1 MLEILAKQHD
11 DWIRIAYGMTNDME
25 EAKDLVQDMY
35 VVVLER
41 VSLTGKMYNT
51 NQANR
56 YYIWK
61 VIRSVFIDNMRKTNS
76 RKNVKTIPL
85 IENADTS
92 SDVDFDYSE
101 NDAFDSIHLKI
112 NDLTKE
118 WGQYDRKLFE
128 LYFLHG
134 QSLRQI
140 ANGANIGL
148 NSIHNSVKGYREA
161 IKAELSED
169 LQDYFN
175 QDYDKI
181 D

>member
-51 NQANR
+51 KQANR

-85 IENADTS
+85 IESAHTS
-92 SDVDFDYSE
+92 SDIDFDYSE

-112 NDLTKE
+112 
-118 WGQYDRKLFE
+118 KL
-128 LYFLHG
+128 YT
-134 QSLRQI
+134 
-140 ANGANIGL
+140 
-148 NSIHNSVKGYREA
+148 
-161 IKAELSED
+161 
-169 LQDYFN
+169 
-175 QDYDKI
+175 
-181 D
+181 